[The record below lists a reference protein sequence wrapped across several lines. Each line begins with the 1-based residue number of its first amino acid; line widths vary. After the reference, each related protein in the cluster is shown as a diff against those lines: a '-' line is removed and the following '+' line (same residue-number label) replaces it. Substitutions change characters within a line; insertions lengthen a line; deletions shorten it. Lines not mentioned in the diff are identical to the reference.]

1 MATLRAPRL
10 IPDEGNDAKPNSEI
24 RLIDRHANDD
34 SSLWY
39 ARKTIKL
46 GSTLSTSQAI
56 ASTSIDSDTERLPSC
71 LHCEMCD
78 LKFKGS
84 DRKGN
89 LARHTRLKHYWEKE
103 HRYASLNK
111 YHSDDRG
118 AERSLETA
126 SRKEDL
132 LWLSGD
138 IERFRANANMRDLL
152 YSSDGR
158 HENHWLKDRTHQRLT
173 KLELLEHLHARRPDD
188 QCRISLR
195 PHGIMHTQKRGCCDT
210 VATAA
215 YAVGQFVSCL
225 AMRNYELRHSV
236 SAPGK
241 FWLATSRVFPDKLWV
256 TLSTW
261 KPDQIP
267 PLSASLKHY
276 RNPSAF
282 LFVCFGLLYGT
293 TVLLQYRL
301 NHRDIY
307 QYMAVPTGIA
317 GGVIVLAASTCFACD
332 DPMVASTLALSVS
345 TAMILSMCMHAIWRM
360 LVVPSS
366 VRLQRQVEEW
376 MKECALET
384 RDTEKHVLF
393 EETF

>member
-345 TAMILSMCMHAIWRM
+345 I
-360 LVVPSS
+360 
-366 VRLQRQVEEW
+366 
-376 MKECALET
+376 ET